1 MASFALGRYV
11 PYKSF
16 LHRLDPRVKVFSLIV
31 LLVAIFMPQ
40 VNFSMS
46 FLIEGL
52 IFILLLIL
60 LCVAH
65 IRFSK
70 LLKSLSSLWFM
81 ALFLLL
87 IYILAPHSDYTH
99 IAFSVGSLDIYYES
113 LLEAGRILLRLVLMM
128 MAAMILTSTT
138 KPLDL
143 TSAFEWYLYPLKF
156 IGVPTHVLAM
166 IISLALRFIPT
177 ILEDVERIMKAQESR
192 GVNFGRGHIFSKI
205 KAIISLIIPLFVSAF
220 TRSDEL
226 ANAME
231 CRGYDPNAKRTKYR
245 KLSFRW
251 WDAFE
256 LIIVALFVSGCITIS
271 VLNFD
276 IFSFFWGLAVL

>member
-1 MASFALGRYV
+1 MASITLGRYV
-11 PYKSF
+11 PYGSF
-16 LHRLDPRVKVFSLIV
+16 LHRLDPRVKIFGLIA

-40 VNFSMS
+40 ANFSMS
-46 FLIEGL
+46 FLVEGV
-52 IFILLLIL
+52 IFVFLLTL
-60 LCVAH
+60 LFVAH

-81 ALFLLL
+81 AIFLLL
-87 IYILAPHSDYTH
+87 IYVLAPHSDYTH
-99 IAFSVGSLDIYYES
+99 VAFSINGLDVYYES
-113 LLEAGRILLRLVLMM
+113 LLEAGRILLRLILMM

-143 TSAFEWYLYPLKF
+143 TSAFEWYLYPLKL

-177 ILEDVERIMKAQESR
+177 ILEDVERIMKAQASR
-192 GVNFGRGHIFSKI
+192 GVNFGRGHIFAKI
-205 KAIISLIIPLFVSAF
+205 KAIVSLIIPLFVSAF

-245 KLSFRW
+245 KLKFRFY
-251 WDAFE
+251 DAFE
-256 LIIVALFVSGCITIS
+256 LLLVSLIVAGCISVS
-271 VLNFD
+271 VLGFD
-276 IFSFFWGLAVL
+276 AFSFFWGLAVL